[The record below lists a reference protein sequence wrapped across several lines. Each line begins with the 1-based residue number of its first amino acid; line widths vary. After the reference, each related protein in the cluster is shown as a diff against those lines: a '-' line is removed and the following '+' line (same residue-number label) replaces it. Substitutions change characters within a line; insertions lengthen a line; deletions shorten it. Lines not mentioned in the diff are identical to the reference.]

1 MRYRNFILVLIIGI
15 YFSSCKKTEY
25 EKKEHLENK
34 IIIQTF
40 KQLDIEKKLELV
52 GEGGSV
58 LEGKEF
64 LALYFQY
71 FTPLT
76 IVEARELVIFAA
88 EIFYNN
94 LNNNEKLMELRKKPY
109 PMDMI
114 RISIFIYNIDSSKL
128 YPPDICIVKL
138 KKSKIVYL
146 CREEH
151 FETVY
156 EETYA
161 EALEEIRKKKKYTKS

>member
-1 MRYRNFILVLIIGI
+1 MKGVKVGLILFLAFISV
-15 YFSSCKKTEY
+15 SCKKTEY
-25 EKKEHLENK
+25 TKKRDLENK
-34 IIIQTF
+34 IIKQTF
-40 KQLDIEKKLELV
+40 KQLYIEKGLESV
-52 GEGGSV
+52 GEGKSI
-58 LEGKEF
+58 LEGKGF

-76 IVEARELVIFAA
+76 IEEARELVISAA
-88 EIFYNN
+88 KIFYSN